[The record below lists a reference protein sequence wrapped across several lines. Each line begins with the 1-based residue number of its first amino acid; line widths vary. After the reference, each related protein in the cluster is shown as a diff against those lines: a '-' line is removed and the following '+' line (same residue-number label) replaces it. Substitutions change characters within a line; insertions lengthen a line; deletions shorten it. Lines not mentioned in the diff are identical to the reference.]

1 MTGMDGFHQEAGC
14 ARPYA
19 SRSTAFALF
28 ETRNT
33 VYVLMGEGARNDR
46 VSEDN
51 IRFMLIAG
59 AIKRPCLIQMR
70 DVPPCSMQDQAK
82 PRWNVRGWPGS
93 LSHAVSRSATHWYH
107 VSLKRRH
114 EDRYV
119 GYEEMLN
126 DRPRLVELL
135 ISQDESLVVQDVQ
148 VVTPSWM
155 NKGASWKMEKLT
167 LFIGFNQ
174 AEVPICILEVE
185 SGEKYIDTH
194 PARPQ
199 C

>member
-1 MTGMDGFHQEAGC
+1 MF
-14 ARPYA
+14 R
-19 SRSTAFALF
+19 
-28 ETRNT
+28 
-33 VYVLMGEGARNDR
+33 
-46 VSEDN
+46 
-51 IRFMLIAG
+51 I
-59 AIKRPCLIQMR
+59 
-70 DVPPCSMQDQAK
+70 SMQDQAG
-82 PRWNVRGWPGS
+82 PVGMFGDG
-93 LSHAVSRSATHWYH
+93 LAHFHAVSRSLATHWYH

-126 DRPRLVELL
+126 DEPRLVELL

-167 LFIGFNQ
+167 ALSIGFNQ

-194 PARPQ
+194 QRDLNVESLTGLKELYRSSSSESAVPSGLGGL
-199 C
+199 